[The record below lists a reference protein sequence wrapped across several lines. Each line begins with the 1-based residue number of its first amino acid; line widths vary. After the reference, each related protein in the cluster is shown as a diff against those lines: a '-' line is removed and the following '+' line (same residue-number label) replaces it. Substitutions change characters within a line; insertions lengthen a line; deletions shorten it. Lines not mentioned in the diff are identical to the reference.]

1 MRIGYRSHMPAGD
14 PTPGRH
20 SRDRRSHGEDY
31 PGQGDPEA
39 PAEQYSTPDEP
50 SEPGEDDTDGD
61 REDQPG

>member
-31 PGQGDPEA
+31 PGQGDPQA